1 MNGVQEKKIM
11 PKSQGLTRTQRN
23 NEFLISTLV
32 EEDFQLISALKLSLI
47 LRATCQ
53 DINGHWVESKET
65 KMITESIDCYR

>member
-23 NEFLISTLV
+23 SEFLISALA

-47 LRATCQ
+47 LIATCQ
-53 DINGHWVESKET
+53 DINGHWVESKEM